1 MSSYTQQTRAD
12 RANST
17 SSTASSSS
25 SSSSN
30 PWLVLNGSSADT
42 SPNAA
47 SAVAPNPFLQLAP
60 VTMTSSVNQN
70 LPKFRPTEIADDRQ
84 RLFLLRARD
93 N

>member
-1 MSSYTQQTRAD
+1 MSSYTQQARLD

-25 SSSSN
+25 SSS

-42 SPNAA
+42 TPTVA
-47 SAVAPNPFLQLAP
+47 SAEGPNPFLQLAP
-60 VTMTSSVNQN
+60 VTSDSAVNQIKQ
-70 LPKFRPTEIADDRQ
+70 KFRPNEYAEDRQ